1 MGIFGGC
8 RDGEWADAAQELTDK
23 GAKEIKIEASKDGKP
38 PYKHKIKTEAE
49 TVRELSGRD
58 PIVINTEADPDY
70 KDEEDDASV
79 SELEKD
85 NEEK

>member
-1 MGIFGGC
+1 MGTFGGC
-8 RDGEWADAAQELTDK
+8 RDGEYVDATQELTDK

-38 PYKHKIKTEAE
+38 PYKRKIKTEAE

-70 KDEEDDASV
+70 KDEEDDA
-79 SELEKD
+79 
-85 NEEK
+85 EETQADSGSDS

>member
-1 MGIFGGC
+1 MS
-8 RDGEWADAAQELTDK
+8 DVKDDLEAATGSKVSEVK
-23 GAKEIKIEASKDGKP
+23 VEASKDGKP

-70 KDEEDDASV
+70 KDEEDDA
-79 SELEKD
+79 
-85 NEEK
+85 EETHADSGSNS